1 MADRLGSE
9 AGETIADTV
18 QNLVLSTVRL
28 SAALTLYGL
37 EQLQTVTRVSAGN
50 RGLATVAEELGTALD
65 SVADPFVKGIN
76 ETKRDALISVTAAAR
91 FLIRKSFQIV
101 SPGVV
106 LEALND
112 LLNKAAQ
119 PLTVFNGTK
128 KITKNAP
135 ELAVD
140 VLSGT
145 SNQHDAAGEHES
157 FAG

>member
-9 AGETIADTV
+9 AGVAIQDTV
-18 QNLVLSTVRL
+18 QHLILSTIRL

-37 EQLQTVTRVSAGN
+37 EQLQTVGRVSAGN

-76 ETKRDALISVTAAAR
+76 ETKRDALVSVTAAAR

-101 SPGVV
+101 SPDAV
-106 LEALND
+106 LEVLND
-112 LLNKAAQ
+112 LLNKASQ
-119 PLTVFNGTK
+119 PLAVFNGTK
-128 KITKNAP
+128 KVTQNAP

-140 VLSGT
+140 VLTGPG
-145 SNQHDAAGEHES
+145 NQQDADGELKS